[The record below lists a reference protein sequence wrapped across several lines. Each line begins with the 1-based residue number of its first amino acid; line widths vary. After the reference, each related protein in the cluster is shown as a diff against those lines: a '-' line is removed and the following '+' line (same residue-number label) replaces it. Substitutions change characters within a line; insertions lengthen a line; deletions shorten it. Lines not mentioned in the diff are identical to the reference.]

1 MSFASTINAT
11 SLSDIQNYFSSQSQ
25 ISDITPLLNML
36 KIQAPDNELSLLISN
51 PSNPNPPFGDLS
63 TPISLELKDYYGSL
77 ITIFNKKQVPVKI
90 SLSMNMQISGINGL
104 LFITVDPVTSKLSSN
119 LAFNSFKG
127 VIPLTIGAGEVLYSM
142 IYATPATTDFA
153 FVDVIQACP
162 TCPKP
167 SVCPSYAVCPSFYRT
182 SFGYRSGSNC
192 LFCYEEIINS
202 IFKMH
207 FENKI
212 YIIIPL
218 FVSAIRTY
226 V

>member
-1 MSFASTINAT
+1 M
-11 SLSDIQNYFSSQSQ
+11 
-25 ISDITPLLNML
+25 
-36 KIQAPDNELSLLISN
+36 
-51 PSNPNPPFGDLS
+51 
-63 TPISLELKDYYGSL
+63 
-77 ITIFNKKQVPVKI
+77 
-90 SLSMNMQISGINGL
+90 
-104 LFITVDPVTSKLSSN
+104 TSKLSSN